1 MTRTQKRR
9 GTACARPAGMPPSA
23 SPASASLPIGI
34 ADRSLYRPGLSK
46 ALRSSRRS
54 IVAFMDEILP
64 RRRSRQEPAEPVPVP
79 VPVQPPAPALP
90 AEAAAAPALPAV
102 FRLCSFCNS
111 RQPLG
116 ELVMVADSLQCAD
129 LEACG
134 QRAAAS
140 GLYAM
145 REDELEISGYE
156 AMQGALPCRDPAQS
170 ALDRS
175 MAAQARADAVA
186 MASCTLEG
194 ALDLR

>member
-54 IVAFMDEILP
+54 IVAFMAEILP
-64 RRRSRQEPAEPVPVP
+64 RRRSRQEPAEPVPV
-79 VPVQPPAPALP
+79 QPP
-90 AEAAAAPALPAV
+90 APALPAV

-145 REDELEISGYE
+145 REDELEISGYG

-170 ALDRS
+170 AR
-175 MAAQARADAVA
+175 
-186 MASCTLEG
+186 
-194 ALDLR
+194 